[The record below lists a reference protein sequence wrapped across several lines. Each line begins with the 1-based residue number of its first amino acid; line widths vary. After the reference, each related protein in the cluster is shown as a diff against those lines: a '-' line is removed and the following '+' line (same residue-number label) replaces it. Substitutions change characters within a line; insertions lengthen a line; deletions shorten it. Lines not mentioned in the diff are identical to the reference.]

1 MPFSLQVLFYKSLML
16 MTKCV
21 MKFVP
26 DAKPTVL
33 SGEGA
38 SLKLAG
44 TISQLGLKKILIV
57 TDAMLVKLGV
67 ISPVEEA
74 LKAQGV
80 DVIIYDGV
88 EPDPSFTVVE
98 AGLEMLKQHEC
109 DSVLAIGGGSSIDAA
124 KVVALAAS
132 NNKSPRQL
140 EGRFVAKLPALPLF
154 AIPTTAGTGSE
165 VTVAA
170 VISDPQAGN
179 KKLVL
184 DPKLV
189 PMAAAL
195 DPKIMVGLPPAITA
209 ATGMDALTHAVEAY
223 LSEFA
228 TKETDAYALSATKMI
243 LDNLEAAYNDGGNL
257 AAREAMV
264 MASYYAGLAFTKAFV
279 GYVHAIAHQFGAKYH
294 TPHGFANAL
303 VLPHILEFSKD
314 RVSGR
319 LASLAVA
326 CGLGEASENE
336 WALAQKFIDKVWA
349 MNEAMGIPKTLD
361 ALQVHDIQAISEA
374 AMHEGNYTYPVPKYM
389 RLEECQ
395 DILRKLLPVTD

>member
-1 MPFSLQVLFYKSLML
+1 MPFPLQVLLYKFTML
-16 MTKCV
+16 VTKCV

-33 SGEGA
+33 TGEGA

-44 TISQLGLKKILIV
+44 TIGHLGLKKVLIV
-57 TDAMLVKLGV
+57 TDAVLVKLGV
-67 ISPVEEA
+67 IEPIANA
-74 LKAQGV
+74 LQEKGIEV
-80 DVIIYDGV
+80 VVFDGV
-88 EPDPSFTVVE
+88 EPDPSFSVVE
-98 AGLEMLKQHEC
+98 AGLEHLKQNSC
-109 DSVLAIGGGSSIDAA
+109 DSVLAVGGGSSIDAA
-124 KVVALAAS
+124 KVIALAAS
-132 NNKSPRQL
+132 NHKTPRQL
-140 EGRFVAKLPALPLF
+140 EGRFIAKLPALPLF

-170 VISDPQAGN
+170 VISDPEAGD

-195 DPKIMVGLPPAITA
+195 DPAIMVGLPPGVTA

-223 LSEFA
+223 LSNFA
-228 TKETDAYALSATKMI
+228 TKETDAYAVSATQMI
-243 LDNLEAAYNDGGNL
+243 LGNLETAYEDGSNL
-257 AAREAMV
+257 EAREAMSL
-264 MASYYAGLAFTKAFV
+264 ASFYAGLAFTKAFV

-319 LASLAVA
+319 LATLAVA
-326 CGLGEASENE
+326 CGLGDASEND
-336 WALAQKFIDKVWA
+336 WTLAQKFIDKIWA
-349 MNEAMGIPKTLD
+349 MNEAMGIPKTLE
-361 ALQVHDIQAISEA
+361 ALKEHDIPAIADA

-389 RLEECQ
+389 QTEECH
-395 DILRKLLPVTD
+395 DILRKLLPVTS